1 MSLLFTLA
9 AFLLALGILVA
20 VHEWGHYRM
29 AVACGVRV
37 LKFSIGFG
45 PQLLRYKP
53 KRQRPGQDTEF
64 VISALPLGGYVRM
77 LDKRDPSQTIAAHDW
92 AHEFTSQSAGKRFLI
107 VAAGPVA
114 NLLLAVLLYAGLAI
128 WGMPQPAPILGAP
141 AAQSAA
147 ALAGIQGGER
157 VVQMAYAGEALA
169 PVRSFE
175 DIRWQ
180 ALQAAL
186 NQRDLQLQLASGR
199 TLTVA
204 LSHITSNGEL
214 DATFADAVGL
224 SHPWLAPRLAEVL
237 PASPAAA
244 AGLQAGDTVLSI
256 DGQRTADG
264 VALLQAIRAG
274 ASASGARMQI
284 WTLQRGNQTLKTQV
298 RPHSEEENGLWV
310 GKVGVALPPPE
321 WVTVRLGPLASLHY
335 GVQRSAEY
343 AGLSVKMLWRM
354 ATGQASSKNL
364 SGSLTIADMA
374 GRSARLG
381 LLPFISFLAVISVSL
396 GVMNVLPIPLPALDG
411 GYLVHYAVE
420 ILIGKTV
427 SDATFAHLQR
437 LGIAMIVVLML
448 VAHYNDMQRYFPQ
461 LSAYFMR

>member
-9 AFLLALGILVA
+9 AFVVALGILVA

-64 VISALPLGGYVRM
+64 VISALPLGGYVKM
-77 LDKRDPSQTIAAHDW
+77 LDKRDPSLTLTEQDW
-92 AHEFTSQSAGKRFLI
+92 AHEFTSKSPGKRLLI

-114 NLLLAVLLYAGLAI
+114 NLLLAVLLYAGLAL
-128 WGMPQPAPILGAP
+128 WGMPQPAPILCSP
-141 AAQSAA
+141 PAQSAA

-157 VVQMAYAGEALA
+157 VAQMAYAGETLT
-169 PVRSFE
+169 PVRSLE

-180 ALQAAL
+180 AMQAAL
-186 NQRDLQLQLASGR
+186 NQRDLLLQLANGR
-199 TLTVA
+199 TITLG
-204 LSHITSNGEL
+204 LQHIRSDGEL
-214 DATFADAVGL
+214 GAAFMDSIGIGR
-224 SHPWLAPRLAEVL
+224 PWLAPRIAEVL
-237 PASPAAA
+237 PASTAAA
-244 AGLQAGDTVLSI
+244 AGLQGGDTVVSI
-256 DGQRTADG
+256 NGQRTTDG
-264 VALLQAIRAG
+264 MALLQAIRSG
-274 ASASGARMQI
+274 ASAQGAPAQNWQVLRSGQP
-284 WTLQRGNQTLKTQV
+284 LQLQV
-298 RPHSEEENGLWV
+298 QPRAEQEKGVWV

-321 WVTVRLGPLASLHY
+321 WVTVRLGPMDSLHY

-343 AGLSVKMLWRM
+343 AWLSLKMLGRM

-364 SGSLTIADMA
+364 SGSFTIADMA
-374 GRSARLG
+374 GRSASMG
-381 LLPFISFLAVISVSL
+381 LLPFISFLAIISVSL
-396 GVMNVLPIPLPALDG
+396 GVMNLLPIPLPALDG

-420 ILIGKTV
+420 MLTGKTV
-427 SDATFAHLQR
+427 SDATFEQLQR
-437 LGIAMIVVLML
+437 LGIAMIVLLML
-448 VAHYNDMQRYFPQ
+448 VAHYNDVQRYFPQ